1 MFATIE
7 SLCKAQ
13 NINITKMCADL
24 NISRSTLTELKTGRT
39 KELSSQNLVKIAKY
53 FDVSIDFLLASSFLN
68 NDAPVVELAA
78 YHEVDDWTE
87 EERKEIELFKAF
99 LRSKRTKQ

>member
-39 KELSSQNLVKIAKY
+39 KEELSSQNLVKIAKY
-53 FDVSIDFLLASSFLN
+53 FDVSIDFYW
-68 NDAPVVELAA
+68 PV
-78 YHEVDDWTE
+78 
-87 EERKEIELFKAF
+87 LF
-99 LRSKRTKQ
+99 